1 MSRLTWFLLGA
12 IAAHLF
18 WIAVCIIWWYRMTKD
33 VGQSTREAM
42 REDYHAVRE
51 SIRKHMAGMN

>member
-1 MSRLTWFLLGA
+1 MTRLTWFLLGA

-18 WIAVCIIWWYRMTKD
+18 WIAVCVLWWYKMTKD

-42 REDYHAVRE
+42 REDFQTIRE
-51 SIRKHMAGMN
+51 QIRKNMSRMN